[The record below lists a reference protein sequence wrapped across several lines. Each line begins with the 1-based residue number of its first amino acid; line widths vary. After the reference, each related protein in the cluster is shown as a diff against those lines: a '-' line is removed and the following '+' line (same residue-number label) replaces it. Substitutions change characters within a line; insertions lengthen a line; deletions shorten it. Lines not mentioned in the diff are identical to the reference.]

1 MFGKR
6 RKNVTTLY
14 FLYEIQKKEKNNKF
28 FLLIYGICQNFVRP
42 CLPGEKNFKKWD
54 FVILHKLPIVH
65 FFSSQKSLHIM
76 LHVSPPP
83 FPYSMGSGGG
93 EEEERRRRGGGGRW
107 LSFRKDSIQF
117 RKTLLIT
124 RTFLHI
130 YIIQY
135 MQSHALLF
143 SDREKK
149 IYTSN

>member
-93 EEEERRRRGGGGRW
+93 EEEEAGGWALG
-107 LSFRKDSIQF
+107 KIQF
-117 RKTLLIT
+117 NSEKLYWLLELFYTYTLYSICNHMLCFLAIERKKYT
-124 RTFLHI
+124 RATKYL
-130 YIIQY
+130 
-135 MQSHALLF
+135 
-143 SDREKK
+143 
-149 IYTSN
+149 N

>member
-1 MFGKR
+1 MEKEGRMLQHFTSYTRYR
-6 RKNVTTLY
+6 RK
-14 FLYEIQKKEKNNKF
+14 KKITSF
-28 FLLIYGICQNFVRP
+28 FCWFMVSVKILWGLAYQG
-42 CLPGEKNFKKWD
+42 KKKFKKWD